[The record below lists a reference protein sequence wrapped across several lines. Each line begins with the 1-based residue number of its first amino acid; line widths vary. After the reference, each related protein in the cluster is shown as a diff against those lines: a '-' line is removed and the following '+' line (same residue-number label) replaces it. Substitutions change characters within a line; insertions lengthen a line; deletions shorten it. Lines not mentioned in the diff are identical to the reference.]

1 MRTLKVFFLIT
12 DLGFIAYW
20 LITALHIIPDIYL
33 FKDYHNSLLIAWN
46 WSFLPLDL
54 CISATGLTSVYLY
67 QLKNQHWRPIA
78 LISLVLTVCSGLQ
91 ALTFWRFRLG
101 VVASK
106 RILTGLSSVLSSSFA
121 DVKDITQGLSGKK
134 LDNMSIILYL

>member
-91 ALTFWRFRLG
+91 ALTFWSIRM
-101 VVASK
+101 
-106 RILTGLSSVLSSSFA
+106 
-121 DVKDITQGLSGKK
+121 D
-134 LDNMSIILYL
+134 LDLAWWLPNVYLLVYPLFFLPHLLMLKISPKG